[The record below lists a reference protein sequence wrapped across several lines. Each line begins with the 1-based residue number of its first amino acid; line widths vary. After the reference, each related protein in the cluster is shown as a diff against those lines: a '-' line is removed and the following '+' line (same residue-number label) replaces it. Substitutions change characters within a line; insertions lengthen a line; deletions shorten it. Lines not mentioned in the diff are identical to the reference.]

1 MNHTR
6 SLAFIL
12 ITIALISFIISSCKN
27 EGMFH
32 EHHFSDATCT
42 APKTC
47 ECGETEGEPL
57 AHTFVDGMCACGE
70 SDPEHANPHIHSYK
84 ILVYDPTCT
93 ENGVIVYT
101 CECGNSHDEIISAT
115 GHSHKPTVTEPTCTS
130 EGYTTYTCACGDSY
144 ISDRVQPIAHTYT
157 SEVTPPTCVAEGYTT
172 YTCACG
178 DSYTADEVAVVDHVD
193 IDVDTACDFEGCHEI
208 VIPAPDTTISIAVAN
223 KLAAFSVT
231 ANYYVEGIISEI
243 VNARIGIFVISDG
256 AGNTLLVRLPKNESG
271 AAYSSWTE
279 GKITLGDTI
288 RIYGKPTQNTETPTE
303 QATKIG
309 GGVLTVLSHEHS
321 FLAADCLREEA
332 CGCGVVNAA
341 ALGHVDEAEGVADGI
356 CDRCGHSV
364 TLTSEYINIATNVNG
379 VLDRENLKWTWSG
392 SVFDVEIANGE
403 SLAEFYTTSKEFML
417 FNSQNV
423 FIVRNTTGAVIKEV
437 VIYTTNLTQLTNLV
451 NAMAYQD
458 LTFVRDDARLCVTV
472 SFDANSDFS
481 FVNEGITTAYI
492 SGVDIIY
499 VPAVENVED

>member
-70 SDPEHANPHIHSYK
+70 SDPEHATPHIHSYK

-115 GHSHKPTVTEPTCTS
+115 GHSYKPTVTEPTCTS

-157 SEVTPPTCVAEGYTT
+157 SVVTPPTCLAVGYTT

-193 IDVDTACDFEGCHEI
+193 IDVDTVCDFEGCHEI
-208 VIPAPDTTISIAVAN
+208 VIPAADTTISISVAN
-223 KLAAFSVT
+223 KLADFSVT
-231 ANYYVEGIISEI
+231 EKYYVNGVVTEII
-243 VNARIGIFVISDG
+243 NADLGVFVISDEE
-256 AGNTLLVRLPKNESG
+256 GNALLIRIPKNESG
-271 AAYSSWTE
+271 VSYYEWTE
-279 GKITLGDTI
+279 GKVIIGDTVK
-288 RIYGKPTQNTETPTE
+288 IYGKPSINIENPE
-303 QATKIG
+303 VQAAKIASG
-309 GGVLTVLSHEHS
+309 LLTVISHKHS
-321 FLAADCLREEA
+321 FSTADCLSNSECR
-332 CGCGVVNAA
+332 CGVVNAL
-341 ALGHVDEAEGVADGI
+341 ALGHIDEAGGAADGV

-364 TLTSEYINIATNVNG
+364 TLTSE
-379 VLDRENLKWTWSG
+379 
-392 SVFDVEIANGE
+392 
-403 SLAEFYTTSKEFML
+403 
-417 FNSQNV
+417 
-423 FIVRNTTGAVIKEV
+423 
-437 VIYTTNLTQLTNLV
+437 
-451 NAMAYQD
+451 
-458 LTFVRDDARLCVTV
+458 
-472 SFDANSDFS
+472 
-481 FVNEGITTAYI
+481 
-492 SGVDIIY
+492 
-499 VPAVENVED
+499 

>member
-47 ECGETEGEPL
+47 ECGETEGETL

-70 SDPEHANPHIHSYK
+70 SDPEHASPHIHSYK

-93 ENGVIVYT
+93 ADGVIVYT
-101 CECGNSHDEIISAT
+101 CECGNAYNEIISAT
-115 GHSHKPTVTEPTCTS
+115 GHSHKPTVTEPTCTE

-144 ISDRVQPIAHTYT
+144 VSDRVQPIAHTYT
-157 SEVTPPTCVAEGYTT
+157 SVVTPPTCLEVGYTT

-193 IDVDTACDFEGCHEI
+193 IDVDTVCDFEGCHEI

-231 ANYYVEGIISEI
+231 ANYYVEGIVSEI
-243 VNARIGIFVISDG
+243 VNAKIGIFVISDG
-256 AGNTLLVRLPKNESG
+256 ADNTLLVRLPKNESG
-271 AAYSSWTE
+271 AAYSSWAE
-279 GKITLGDTI
+279 GKVTLGDTI

-321 FLAADCLREEA
+321 FLAADCLRDES
-332 CGCGVVNAA
+332 CGCGVVNAS
-341 ALGHVDEAEGVADGI
+341 ALGHIDEAEGVADGI

-364 TLTSEYINIATNVNG
+364 TLTSEYINIATNTNG
-379 VLDRENLKWTWSG
+379 ILNDEKTKWTWSG
-392 SVFDVEIANGE
+392 DAFEVEITNGA
-403 SLAEFYTTSKEFML
+403 SLTELYTASNDFML
-417 FNSQNV
+417 LNSQNKV
-423 FIVRNTTGAVIKEV
+423 TVYNVTGAIIQDV
-437 VIYTTNLTQLTNLV
+437 VIYTTNLTRLTNLV
-451 NAMAYQD
+451 NAMANQNIIF
-458 LTFVRDDARLCVTV
+458 TRDDLRLCVVV
-472 SFDANSDFS
+472 SFGADTDFS
-481 FVNEGITTAYI
+481 FVNSGIVTVCI
-492 SGVDIIY
+492 SGIDVVY
-499 VPAVENVED
+499 VPSETIVE

>member
-70 SDPEHANPHIHSYK
+70 SDPEHASPHIHSYK

-93 ENGVIVYT
+93 ADGVIVYT
-101 CECGNSHDEIISAT
+101 CECGNAYNEIISAT
-115 GHSHKPTVTEPTCTS
+115 GHSHKPTVTEPTCT
-130 EGYTTYTCACGDSY
+130 E
-144 ISDRVQPIAHTYT
+144 
-157 SEVTPPTCVAEGYTT
+157 EGYTT

-193 IDVDTACDFEGCHEI
+193 IDVDTVCDFEGCHEI
-208 VIPAPDTTISIAVAN
+208 VIPAPDTTISITVAN

-231 ANYYVEGIISEI
+231 ANYYVEGIVSEI
-243 VNARIGIFVISDG
+243 VNAKIGIFVISDG
-256 AGNTLLVRLPKNESG
+256 ADNTLLVRLPKNESG
-271 AAYSSWTE
+271 VAYSNWAE
-279 GKITLGDTI
+279 GKVTLGDTI
-288 RIYGKPTQNTETPTE
+288 RIYGKPSANTETPTE

-321 FLAADCLREEA
+321 FLTADCLRDES
-332 CGCGVVNAA
+332 CGCGVVNAS
-341 ALGHVDEAEGVADGI
+341 ALGHIDEAEGVADGV

-364 TLTSEYINIATNVNG
+364 TLTSEYINIATNTNG
-379 VLDRENLKWTWSG
+379 ILNDEKTKWTWSG
-392 SVFDVEIANGE
+392 DAFEVEITNGA
-403 SLAEFYTTSKEFML
+403 SLTELYTASNDFML
-417 FNSQNV
+417 LNSQNTV
-423 FIVRNTTGAVIKEV
+423 TVYNVTGAIIQDV
-437 VIYTTNLTQLTNLV
+437 VIYTTNLTRLTNLV
-451 NAMAYQD
+451 NAMANQNIIF
-458 LTFVRDDARLCVTV
+458 TRDDSRLCVVV
-472 SFDANSDFS
+472 SFGADTDFS
-481 FVNEGITTAYI
+481 FVNSGIVTVCI
-492 SGVDIIY
+492 SGIDVVY
-499 VPAVENVED
+499 VPSETIVE